1 MATTSANKVKFGLSN
16 AHYAVYDDETG
27 EYGTPVP
34 IKGSV
39 NLTMDP
45 EGDSSK
51 FYADNVAYYA
61 TNKNSGYSGSLEIA
75 FVEKQ
80 LQIDLLGFVDDGGL
94 LLEMTDAQPK
104 SFALLFEIDGNVN
117 KQRCVFYNGTLAR
130 PPHEASTTEDTVEP
144 QTSTLDI
151 TAIGRDLDFK
161 GESKN
166 VVKGVIDN
174 SAENKAKYDGFYTA
188 VLLPT
193 KEA

>member
-1 MATTSANKVKFGLSN
+1 M
-16 AHYAVYDDETG
+16 
-27 EYGTPVP
+27 
-34 IKGSV
+34 
-39 NLTMDP
+39 
-45 EGDSSK
+45 
-51 FYADNVAYYA
+51 
-61 TNKNSGYSGSLEIA
+61 
-75 FVEKQ
+75 
-80 LQIDLLGFVDDGGL
+80 
-94 LLEMTDAQPK
+94 
-104 SFALLFEIDGNVN
+104 
-117 KQRCVFYNGTLAR
+117 
-130 PPHEASTTEDTVEP
+130 EP